1 MVNIRKLDLLLSAH
15 LSDVVKLLEEAGED
29 APALRLCTLE
39 YGVEVPVERRG
50 QLPLVLDAEAPHDGA
65 RVVGAGAAAD
75 HVLQLVRQLDALQQ
89 LLVDEAWVLLL
100 DVLK

>member
-1 MVNIRKLDLLLSAH
+1 MISSSLPH

-50 QLPLVLDAEAPHDGA
+50 QLPLVLHAEAPHDGA
-65 RVVGAGAAAD
+65 RVVGA
-75 HVLQLVRQLDALQQ
+75 
-89 LLVDEAWVLLL
+89 
-100 DVLK
+100 